1 MNFAGF
7 HVVHTNQPSQSSPFN
22 SSVFFVFFTQMPL
35 WDLWV
40 MSFLLP
46 VTTGSANG
54 SRHQSALNRFYHCKR
69 FVCFYKIMLIPWMK
83 RRNLSWLPWIKHS
96 RLWTGYKW
104 APQIGNSSPLPSF
117 PSSCLLGGCMRSG
130 WNKHP
135 LVTRVSYAN
144 MSYNGRSKIIS
155 PFSLYRKKKTAWRC
169 TVFAELSSTI
179 FCSFFSGLW
188 K

>member
-1 MNFAGF
+1 
-7 HVVHTNQPSQSSPFN
+7 
-22 SSVFFVFFTQMPL
+22 
-35 WDLWV
+35 
-40 MSFLLP
+40 
-46 VTTGSANG
+46 
-54 SRHQSALNRFYHCKR
+54 
-69 FVCFYKIMLIPWMK
+69 MK

-155 PFSLYRKKKTAWRC
+155 PFFLYRKKNDMTLYSVCRVIFNNILFIFLGSLEIAGDYNHNQ
-169 TVFAELSSTI
+169 VSSSLW
-179 FCSFFSGLW
+179 SFFLLLPRNIRFSW
-188 K
+188 KSCGIQQPKQYLCCDIHPRWGKYTLKPGCCLRLVTGVSC